1 MPIWCSL
8 IFAENINAFPS
19 KEDVRP
25 ETAGFAPFYW
35 MENQC
40 FPAAFRSDVHQ
51 EKKVDTLEGLQEEAK
66 KFTDFF
72 AAQGADQCG
81 FCNPGYIVNI
91 VALLRENPDPTDE
104 EILEYLSGNLCRCT
118 GYQSQLRSLRN
129 YLNSKKEAAPLDLE
143 AEVYGADIGREW
155 KHE

>member
-8 IFAENINAFPS
+8 IFAENINVFPS
-19 KEDVRP
+19 KEDVKP
-25 ETAGFAPFYW
+25 ETAGFAAFYW

-40 FPAAFRSDVHQ
+40 FPA
-51 EKKVDTLEGLQEEAK
+51 
-66 KFTDFF
+66 
-72 AAQGADQCG
+72 QGADQSE
-81 FCNPGYIVNI
+81 FYNPGYIVNI
-91 VALLRENPDPTDE
+91 VELLRENTDPTDE